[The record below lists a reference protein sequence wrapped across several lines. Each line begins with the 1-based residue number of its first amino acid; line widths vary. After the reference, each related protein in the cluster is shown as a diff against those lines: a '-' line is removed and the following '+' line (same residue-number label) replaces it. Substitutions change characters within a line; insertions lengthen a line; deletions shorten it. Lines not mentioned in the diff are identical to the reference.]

1 MAAWFPYIY
10 IYVCVSLLPCTG
22 TLLWTHQFG
31 PVVTHYFCSAR
42 DREASSQSWE
52 LSESG
57 LYSGG
62 ARLCSKQDVLRLP
75 LSEILLKSKSALE
88 TWSPKEDREAQI
100 EVEGTNHIGSGTLL
114 NTPSS

>member
-1 MAAWFPYIY
+1 MHRDP
-10 IYVCVSLLPCTG
+10 
-22 TLLWTHQFG
+22 LWTHQFG

-114 NTPSS
+114 THTFELKGQ